1 MPSTFSTRL
10 SLYFGTLLL
19 LGVGMLFG
27 LWWFGFPT
35 LGVSGASAQR
45 EAEVVQQLELR
56 ADFYRRLL
64 SQGLERRRSE
74 VRAAIQSETLAQALA
89 STREAPAATLQR
101 ALQQWL
107 GSHPGDFQHALVVQP
122 ESARILASTRYTDIG
137 SAFSD
142 AALLS
147 RARRAGAQEML
158 VPLSGPHGRAALAW
172 VRQIHTGPERSAA
185 TLQGLLIAYTEI
197 QELLEEVLQP
207 GANPGHEPTGRTLV
221 FDARQR
227 LLASVPPQAAAQ
239 DGFRLDA
246 EVSQGFEG
254 SLLKTS
260 EPSGEQYLAAYRH
273 IALGGTNGWTLVQYT
288 ARDDALER
296 LHDSALRV
304 LLATLLV
311 MGLFAAVLLLLSRHL
326 AQPLHLLAS
335 TARRLGAGDLAV
347 RMPLKRN
354 DSLEIVDL
362 AQAFNAMAESIQKA
376 RATLEDQVA
385 QRTQALQ
392 TEHDR
397 AQGYLDVAGIM
408 LLALDAQGR
417 ISMINRKGAEL
428 LGYPS
433 SQLIGMDWF
442 LHFIP
447 SAQRQ
452 EQREQFLRS
461 LREDSPPG
469 TRLESHI
476 QDANGRTLLIQWT
489 HAMLRD
495 AHSSPVGLLAS
506 GQDVTAARAAQAE
519 LRIAAIAFE
528 SQDCLMVCDAQWHI
542 LRVNQA
548 FTQTTG
554 YSAAEALG
562 KQPQKLLGSGRTHE
576 DTYLQLTQ
584 ALHQHERWQG
594 EVWDRRKNGEV
605 FPCWLTISAVRDED
619 RAITHFVAAMSD
631 ITQRKAAEEQIRSL
645 AFYDPLTNLPNR
657 RLLLDRLE
665 VALAT
670 CARHPRMGALLFV
683 DLDNFKTLN
692 DTLGHDIGDLLLQ
705 QVAERLRSCVREGDT
720 VARLG
725 GDEFVVML
733 EDLAND
739 AIEAATQVEAVGDKI
754 LRTLGRSYVLRA
766 HSHRSTPSIGVTLF
780 GDKVEGIEEP
790 LKRADMAMYQSKGA
804 GRNTLRFFDPAMQA
818 AVSHRAA
825 LEADLRQA
833 IEQRQMVLHYQ
844 AQVHARP
851 DGSLRLVGAE
861 ALVRWRH
868 PQRGLV
874 PPSEFIPLAEETGL
888 IVPLGQ
894 WVIETACRQLALWNG
909 HPQLGELTL
918 AVNVS
923 AKQFLQNGFVGH
935 VRQTL
940 EQTGAPPPHLKLELT
955 ESALVA
961 DVDEVV
967 RKMGELQSWGVG
979 FALDD
984 FGTGYSSLAYLKRM
998 PLDALKIDQSFVRDI
1013 FEDANDAA
1021 IARMIVVLGRSLG
1034 LTVIAEG
1041 VETLEQR
1048 YFLAQQGCHVY
1059 QGYLFGRPLPGQD
1072 FQHWVLDQAFAP
1084 IS

>member
-10 SLYFGTLLL
+10 SLYFGSLLL
-19 LGVGMLFG
+19 LGGGMLFG
-27 LWWFGFPT
+27 LWWFGFPS

-56 ADFYRRLL
+56 ADFYRRLIH
-64 SQGLERRRSE
+64 QGLTRRRNE
-74 VRAAIQSETLAQALA
+74 VRAAVQNPALAQSLMDARTPSA
-89 STREAPAATLQR
+89 AAPQQ

-107 GSHPGDFQHALVVQP
+107 GSYPGDFQHALVVHAA
-122 ESARILASTRYTDIG
+122 SGRILASARSADIG
-137 SAFSD
+137 SAWTD
-142 AALLS
+142 PALLS
-147 RARRAGAQEML
+147 RARRPGAQEML
-158 VPLSGPHGRAALAW
+158 VALTAPNGRAALAW
-172 VRQIHTGPERSAA
+172 VRQIHAA
-185 TLQGLLIAYTEI
+185 GEPNALLGLLVAYTEI
-197 QELLEEVLQP
+197 QELLEDVLQP
-207 GANPGHEPTGRTLV
+207 GASPARGPAGRTLV
-221 FDARQR
+221 YDARQR
-227 LLASVPPQAAAQ
+227 LLASVPAQAATQ
-239 DGFRLDA
+239 DGLRLDA

-254 SLLKTS
+254 SLLRTS
-260 EPSGEQYLAAYRH
+260 EPAGEQFLAVYRH
-273 IALGGTNGWTLVQYT
+273 VALGGNNGWTLVQYT

-311 MGLFAAVLLLLSRHL
+311 MALFAAVLLVLSRHL
-326 AQPLHLLAS
+326 AQPLRLLAS
-335 TARRLGAGDLAV
+335 TARRLGAGDLGV
-347 RMPLKRN
+347 RMPMQRS

-362 AQAFNAMAESIQKA
+362 AQAFNAMAESMQKS
-376 RATLEDQVA
+376 RATLEEQVA

-392 TEHDR
+392 LEHDR
-397 AQGYLDVAGIM
+397 SQRYLDVAGIM
-408 LLALDAQGR
+408 LLALDAQGH
-417 ISMINRKGAEL
+417 ITMINRKGAEL
-428 LGYPS
+428 LGYPAQ
-433 SQLIGMDWF
+433 QLVGMDWF
-442 LHFIP
+442 LHFVP
-447 SAQRQ
+447 SGQRQ
-452 EQREQFLRS
+452 EQRAWFQQVLHGDGAASARQ
-461 LREDSPPG
+461 
-469 TRLESHI
+469 ESQV
-476 QDANGRTLLIQWT
+476 QDANGHLLLIQWT
-489 HAMLRD
+489 NAVLRD
-495 AHSSPVGLLAS
+495 TQAQPAGMLSS

-519 LRIAAIAFE
+519 LRIASIAFE
-528 SQDCLMVCDAQWHI
+528 SQDCLMVCDAHWHI
-542 LRVNQA
+542 LRINQA
-548 FTQTTG
+548 FTHTTG

-562 KQPQKLLGSGRTHE
+562 QQPHRLLASGRTPE
-576 DTYLQLTQ
+576 DTYVQLTQ
-584 ALHQHERWQG
+584 ALQLHERWQG

-605 FPCWLTISAVRDED
+605 FPCWLTVSAVRDEQ
-619 RAITHFVAAMSD
+619 RHITHYVVAMSD
-631 ITQRKAAEEQIRSL
+631 ITQRKAAEEQIRNL

-725 GDEFVVML
+725 GDEFVIML

-739 AIEAATQVEAVGDKI
+739 AIDAATQVEAVGEKI
-754 LRTLGRSYVLRA
+754 LRALGRSYVLRA
-766 HSHRSTPSIGVTLF
+766 HTHRSTPSIGVTLF
-780 GDKVEGIEEP
+780 GEQVEGIEEP
-790 LKRADMAMYQSKGA
+790 LKRADMAMYQSKAA

-818 AVSHRAA
+818 AVTHRAA

-844 AQVHARP
+844 VQVHARA

-874 PPSEFIPLAEETGL
+874 SPAEFIPLAEETGL

-894 WVIETACRQLALWNG
+894 WVIETVCRQLALWSA

-935 VRQTL
+935 VRQSL
-940 EQTGAPPPHLKLELT
+940 EQTGAPPPRLKLELT

-967 RKMGELQSWGVG
+967 HKMVELQNWGVG

-1059 QGYLFGRPLPGQD
+1059 QGYLFGRPLPAQD
-1072 FQHWVLDQAFAP
+1072 FQRWVLDQEFQP
-1084 IS
+1084 IA